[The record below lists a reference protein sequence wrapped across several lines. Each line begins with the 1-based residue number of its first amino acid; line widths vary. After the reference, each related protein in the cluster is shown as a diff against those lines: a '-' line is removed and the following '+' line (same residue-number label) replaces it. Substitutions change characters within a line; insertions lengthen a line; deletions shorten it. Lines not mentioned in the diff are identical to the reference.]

1 MKVFEVAISMVSTIL
16 ASHCFADSLD
26 FLNEKHSILGYEKL
40 EFYYQ
45 CTNGNQTTYAQKECS
60 KIELELW
67 EKVIRDIDDYVM
79 VNGFGSDPLLSKKQ
93 YLLTQE
99 NWRTYVIISDGEC
112 DEGSV
117 WEAAMAAPNFKLDN
131 LYVIIDKNN
140 FQQTGS
146 NKEIMNV
153 ESLKEKWQ
161 SFGLIKLIILF
172 KIIF

>member
-45 CTNGNQTTYAQKECS
+45 CTNGNQTTYSQKECS

-99 NWRTYVIISDGEC
+99 NWRTYVITDCRMQMDAYLGGSFAAVVQFSC
-112 DEGSV
+112 PARKAKARVDELMS
-117 WEAAMAAPNFKLDN
+117 
-131 LYVIIDKNN
+131 IIH
-140 FQQTGS
+140 
-146 NKEIMNV
+146 
-153 ESLKEKWQ
+153 
-161 SFGLIKLIILF
+161 
-172 KIIF
+172 